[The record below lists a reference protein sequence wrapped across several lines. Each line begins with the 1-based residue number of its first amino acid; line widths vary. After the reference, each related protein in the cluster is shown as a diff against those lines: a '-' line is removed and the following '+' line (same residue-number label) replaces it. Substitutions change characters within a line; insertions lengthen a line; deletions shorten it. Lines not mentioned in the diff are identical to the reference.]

1 MKELQ
6 CTSSLLMVRP
16 ADFHYNK
23 EAAESN
29 AFMEEVDPS
38 KDTQANALQNFDAFV
53 NKLRANGIS
62 VLVVNDTLEPET
74 PDSIFPNNWVSFH
87 ADGRVILYPMEVENR
102 RLERRMD
109 ILDEVRKNFVMNE
122 IIDISHLEEQ
132 GIFLEGT
139 GSIVLDRPHKKAYV
153 CLSSRSH
160 QGALDHWQNLFPE
173 YEIITFEAF
182 GNSGIPVYH
191 TNVLMCVAS
200 DFVVICLE
208 SIPNKNQQQELLK
221 AFQQTGKEVIEI
233 SFEQMGAFAGN
244 MLQVENE
251 ASEKILVMSSQAFN
265 SLKKVQI
272 EAIERR
278 TQILHSELGLIETIG
293 GGSARCMLAEI
304 HLPKRQ

>member
-1 MKELQ
+1 MKEPQ

-16 ADFHYNK
+16 ADFHFNE

-29 AFMEEVDPS
+29 AFMEEVGPS
-38 KDTQANALQNFDAFV
+38 KDSQSDALHHFDAFV
-53 NKLRANGIS
+53 EKLRTAGVS
-62 VLVVNDTLEPET
+62 VLVINDTLEPET

-87 ADGRVILYPMEVENR
+87 QDGRVILYPMEVENR

-109 ILDEVRKNFVMNE
+109 ILEEIGKSFEIKN
-122 IIDISHLEEQ
+122 ILDLSQLEEK

-139 GSIVLDRPHKKAYV
+139 GSILLDRSYKKAYV
-153 CLSSRSH
+153 CLSTRSH
-160 QGALDHWQNLFPE
+160 QSGLEEWQKLFPE

-182 GNSGIPVYH
+182 GDSGIPVYH

-208 SIPNKNQQQELLK
+208 SIPDKNQRQKLLK
-221 AFQQTGKEVIEI
+221 AFQQTDKEVIEI

-244 MLQVENE
+244 MLQVINE
-251 ASEKILVMSSQAFN
+251 AGKKILVMSTQAFN
-265 SLKKVQI
+265 SLKKKQI